1 MGTPVDRDCESL
13 DAVTV
18 KFFQLDVEGQNQLL
32 LFLAQSRPPDEKLD
46 ALWCTSSARMGH
58 FGFQV
63 KRQSEPMLIGL
74 V

>member
-1 MGTPVDRDCESL
+1 MNPM
-13 DAVTV
+13 
-18 KFFQLDVEGQNQLL
+18 
-32 LFLAQSRPPDEKLD
+32 KLVPNSVR
-46 ALWCTSSARMGH
+46 CTSSARMGH